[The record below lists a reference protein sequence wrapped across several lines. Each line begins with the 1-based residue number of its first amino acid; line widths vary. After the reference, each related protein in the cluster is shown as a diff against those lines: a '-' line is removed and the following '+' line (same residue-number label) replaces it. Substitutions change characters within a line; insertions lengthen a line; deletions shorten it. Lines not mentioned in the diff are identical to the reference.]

1 MALFWACLVTTSGLS
16 AAQSANS
23 VEFFETRI
31 RPLLAE
37 KCFAC
42 HTQSR
47 LGGMQID
54 SRETL
59 LKGGN
64 SGPAIVPGSPEQS
77 LLIQAV
83 SRTHERLKMPP
94 QEKLKDSEI
103 TALSDWIRAGAFWPE
118 SAPKSTAD
126 PHPKESSL
134 LSNAPFGRCG
144 PSPSRHCLQ

>member
-1 MALFWACLVTTSGLS
+1 MTSVLT
-16 AAQSANS
+16 AAQSTNS
-23 VEFFETRI
+23 AEFFETRI

-47 LGGMQID
+47 LGGMRID

-83 SRTHERLKMPP
+83 SHTHERLKMPP

-103 TALSDWIRAGAFWPE
+103 AALSDWIRAGAFWPE
-118 SAPKSTAD
+118 SAPKSAYGLASATRKPVAE
-126 PHPKESSL
+126 K
-134 LSNAPFGRCG
+134 
-144 PSPSRHCLQ
+144 

>member
-1 MALFWACLVTTSGLS
+1 MSLQKTYWKFGGFVLGLLATASVLS

-47 LGGMQID
+47 LGGLQID

-94 QEKLKDSEI
+94 QEKLRDTEI
-103 TALSDWIRAGAFWPE
+103 AALSDWIRAGR
-118 SAPKSTAD
+118 
-126 PHPKESSL
+126 
-134 LSNAPFGRCG
+134 FGRN
-144 PSPSRHCLQ
+144 PLQSQPQTHM